1 MRWLLLILALSLAP
15 FKAAA
20 EDGPVRL
27 HAPAALVDTGLFDY
41 ILPRFTLK
49 HRVRVALVDTPAD
62 AHIILGPDG
71 RPLFTGPAQT
81 WAMDIRDA
89 DHPGTATLADWLTD
103 EIGRNTI
110 LAYAPEGDALFSEA
124 ETIEPETATA
134 DLSGDPA
141 LGLRIS
147 KAKCTRCHAVDDST
161 RMAGIGS
168 TPSFA
173 VLRSLPDWEQRFAAF
188 YVLNPHPS
196 FTQIAEVT
204 PPFDDQTPS
213 PIVPMEMTLDEVD
226 AVLAYVAAM
235 DAADLG
241 APLQHQ

>member
-1 MRWLLLILALSLAP
+1 MRWLLVILALSLAP

-20 EDGPVRL
+20 EDRLVRL
-27 HAPAALVDTGLFDY
+27 HAPEALIETGLFDY

-49 HRVRVALVDTPAD
+49 HRVRVALVDTPAE
-62 AHIILGPDG
+62 AHITLGPEG
-71 RPLFTGPAQT
+71 RPLFNGPAQP
-81 WAMDIRDA
+81 WAMDIRDP
-89 DHPGTATLADWLTD
+89 DHPGTATLADWLTG
-103 EIGRNTI
+103 EIGRNPI
-110 LAYAPEGDALFSEA
+110 LAYAPDGNALFSEA
-124 ETIEPETATA
+124 DTIEPENAPA
-134 DLSGDPA
+134 DLAGDPA

-204 PPFDDQTPS
+204 PPFDDLNPS